1 MKKGKLIV
9 KFNGQQVVKTST
21 DDDLFFFDF
30 NSSDKNR
37 AIHGS
42 EVTFIVKPP
51 PPSNPTEGNQM
62 QANNRPLK
70 KFIEILDVKYPK
82 LFARVGFLKRNRDQI
97 MFVSLDK
104 KYSDMLVRDIKP
116 EVYEGIRDQSQL
128 ETYSHVVRTQIE
140 SKFVERYFFKAE
152 FMSWSPF
159 EMAPYARIIENLGPI
174 YDLDNYKK
182 IVMLNQGI
190 SQEMYPFNA
199 LTQAKTIEE
208 TFDSI
213 LEEQLKSR
221 KDIQDELV
229 FTIDGAGAQ
238 ALDDGLSFSEISP
251 NTYRVGIHIADVA
264 SLVIPGTPLD
274 SEALQRA
281 ATTYVLR
288 SFHMPMLPRELNA
301 GKCSLHED
309 QPRLAITL
317 SIDVNTDGL
326 FDFSS
331 ARYDMTVL
339 KNTVRLS
346 YESAD
351 LLIRQKDDAKLILPE
366 KHIGVELE
374 LRKKIQALHSIA
386 AKRRDFRK
394 QFEGSAV
401 ENEAEGESES
411 GVIVEEMMLITSSML
426 PYFKD

>member
-1 MKKGKLIV
+1 
-9 KFNGQQVVKTST
+9 
-21 DDDLFFFDF
+21 
-30 NSSDKNR
+30 
-37 AIHGS
+37 
-42 EVTFIVKPP
+42 
-51 PPSNPTEGNQM
+51 
-62 QANNRPLK
+62 
-70 KFIEILDVKYPK
+70 
-82 LFARVGFLKRNRDQI
+82 
-97 MFVSLDK
+97 
-104 KYSDMLVRDIKP
+104 
-116 EVYEGIRDQSQL
+116 
-128 ETYSHVVRTQIE
+128 
-140 SKFVERYFFKAE
+140 
-152 FMSWSPF
+152 
-159 EMAPYARIIENLGPI
+159 
-174 YDLDNYKK
+174 
-182 IVMLNQGI
+182 
-190 SQEMYPFNA
+190 MYPYNA

-229 FTIDGAGAQ
+229 FTIDKAGAQ
-238 ALDDGLSFSEISP
+238 ALDDAFSFSEISP

-264 SLVIPGTPLD
+264 SLVLPGTPLD

-309 QPRLAITL
+309 EPRLAISL
-317 SIDVNTDGL
+317 SIDVNADGL

-331 ARYDMTVL
+331 AKYDMTVL

-351 LLIRQKDDAKLILPE
+351 LLIKQKDEAKYILSE

-374 LRKKIQALHSIA
+374 LRNKIQALHSIA
-386 AKRRDFRK
+386 LKRRDFRK

-401 ENEAEGESES
+401 EKNKEEGESES
-411 GVIVEEMMLITSSML
+411 EVMVEEMMLITSSMF
-426 PYFKD
+426 PYFKDLVLAQADKLTDHIVILETARLAK